1 MSKTPKIVLIFAL
14 LHALIVIFPAY
25 YLNIWTD
32 EASTL
37 HTTQNGFFF
46 ALQNAFSIERQAPL
60 YFWFLSLWR
69 DVNDSVFFARLFS
82 IICSVLAIPAF
93 FRLAR
98 KMSDKKSAV
107 FMTAFFAA
115 HPYLFWASLEVRLYS
130 FVILVSVLI
139 LDLFFDIFLQSEKA
153 ENQRRKEIA
162 FVIISTVSLYT
173 NYYLGFL
180 LVGCFIALLVL
191 RKWREAKKY
200 LYLMFAVGLLFL
212 PLFLAMM
219 SQLANN
225 ASGFRV
231 EKSFVEG
238 LRIFWSYFLS
248 FVLPTEIFPASATE
262 STTISVVRLW
272 IGRLAILAA
281 IVLLIKKRKIFDEKI
296 LAFGSLCAVIVAFL
310 LVAYFA
316 LGPIYVAIRHAAV
329 LFVPILL
336 FAFSAAKAILPEQN
350 VEKKAS
356 IKRFIPIFL
365 GVLLVPFFI
374 YSIYSLYPNF
384 AKRGDW
390 ARVASFIEA
399 NEKPNQPIIIFP
411 NYDALSLPVYY
422 KSVNKILPDENFV
435 VWDFEAE
442 PGSELSAKR
451 QTDFVISEIPPE
463 ASEIW
468 LLTDESCDISEQ
480 CRPLENFV
488 EANYTIVE
496 TKFFYLEKVRLLR
509 KK

>member
-1 MSKTPKIVLIFAL
+1 MIFAL
-14 LHALIVIFPAY
+14 IHALIVIFPAY
-25 YLNIWTD
+25 HLNIWAD

-37 HTTQNGFFF
+37 HTTQNGFIF

-69 DVNDSVFFARLFS
+69 DISDSVFFARLFS
-82 IICSVLAIPAF
+82 IICSAVAILVF
-93 FRLAR
+93 SRLAR
-98 KMSDKKSAV
+98 KISDEKAAV
-107 FMTAFFAA
+107 FMTAFFAF

-139 LDLFFDIFLQSEKA
+139 LDLFFDLFLQGEKQ
-153 ENQRRKEIA
+153 ENQRRKEIL
-162 FVIISTVSLYT
+162 FVVASTVALYT

-191 RKWREAKKY
+191 RKWRAAKKY

-231 EKSFVEG
+231 EKSFGEG
-238 LRIFWSYFLS
+238 LRLFWNYFLS
-248 FVLPTEIFPASATE
+248 FVLPTEIFPASTTE

-272 IGRLAILAA
+272 IVRLTILAA
-281 IVLLIKKRKIFDEKI
+281 VVLLIKKRKIFDEKI
-296 LAFGSLCAVIVAFL
+296 LAFGTISAVIVGFM

-316 LGPIYVAIRHAAV
+316 LGPIYVAIRHAAILFAPV
-329 LFVPILL
+329 LF
-336 FAFSAAKAILPEQN
+336 FAFTTAKAILPEQN
-350 VEKKAS
+350 GETKSSVKKL
-356 IKRFIPIFL
+356 IPVFL

-374 YSIYSLYPNF
+374 YSILSLYPGF
-384 AKRGDW
+384 SKRGDW
-390 ARVASFIEA
+390 AKVASFIEA

-422 KSVNKILPDENFV
+422 KGANKILPDENFV
-435 VWDFEAE
+435 AWDFEAA
-442 PGSELSAKR
+442 PGSELSIKR
-451 QTDFVISEIPPE
+451 QTDFVISEIPLD
-463 ASEIW
+463 ANEIW
-468 LLTDESCDISEQ
+468 LLTDESCDVSEQ

-488 EANYTIVE
+488 EANYTTIE